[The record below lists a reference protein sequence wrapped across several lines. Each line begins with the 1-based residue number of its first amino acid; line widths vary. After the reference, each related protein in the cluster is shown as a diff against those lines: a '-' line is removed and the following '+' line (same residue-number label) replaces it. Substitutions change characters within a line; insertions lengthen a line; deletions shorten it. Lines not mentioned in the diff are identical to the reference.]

1 VRPRVGLGVLGVMA
15 CAFASTIGCA
25 SRAAPIAVRAAANA
39 EADDEAALLDVVH
52 VSVAEPA
59 DAIVR
64 VVGPKMTCTGT
75 LIADDRVLTAHHCVV
90 ERGDHGEFLP
100 KLVDASVTQVELG
113 GDYLPWGTV
122 GVRAI
127 VAPPCGEAGGRGD
140 VAVLVLERKLV
151 GMTPFAVRIEQ
162 PPVRGERLDP
172 MGFGRCAASSGGIR
186 RRTRDS
192 GVIDTLHSGTFDM
205 AASICPGDSG
215 GPVLARTS
223 GAVIGVVSL
232 SAMDADESTAAP
244 SVMARIDAFR
254 SMFVYARAISDGA
267 DPADLPPL
275 SCDP

>member
-1 VRPRVGLGVLGVMA
+1 MA
-15 CAFASTIGCA
+15 VAATSGCA
-25 SRAAPIAVRAAANA
+25 SLSSRPPPVAVRAAANA
-39 EADDEAALLDVVH
+39 EAADEVALLDGVH
-52 VSVAEPA
+52 FSVAEPA

-75 LIADDRVLTAHHCVV
+75 LVADDRVLTAHHCVV
-90 ERGDHGEFLP
+90 ERGEHGEFLP
-100 KLVDASVTQVELG
+100 KLVEPSVVEIELG

-140 VAVLVLERKLV
+140 VALLVLERKLV
-151 GMTPFAVRIEQ
+151 GMTPFPVRLEQ

-172 MGFGRCAASSGGIR
+172 MGFGRCAASPAGIR
-186 RRTRDS
+186 RRSRD
-192 GVIDTLHSGTFDM
+192 GGLLDTLHSGTFEM
-205 AASICPGDSG
+205 SASVCPGDSG
-215 GPVLARTS
+215 GPVLARTTN
-223 GAVIGVVSL
+223 AVVGVVSL
-232 SAMDADESTAAP
+232 SAMDSDESTSAL